1 MRQLKITQS
10 ITNRDTASLEKY
22 LQEISK
28 LDMITAEE
36 EVSLA
41 RRIQNG
47 DDEAL
52 EILTKAN
59 LRFVVSV
66 AKQYQFRGLSL
77 SDVINEGNIGLI
89 KAARR
94 FDESR
99 GFKFISYAVW
109 WIRQSIIQAILE
121 QGRIV
126 HLPMNKMTLSIRM
139 QKAISILEQDLER
152 SPSVEEIAGLLDVNI
167 NEVRLTIES
176 TSYHASLD
184 SPLVDGEE
192 GTMLDKI
199 ENTGIPTDNM
209 VAHHDSLSIEIERSL
224 QSLST
229 IEKEVICFFFGI
241 GTLHSYSL
249 NEIGGKYSLTAERVR
264 QIKNKALNKL
274 RAPKKADLLR
284 SFLGN

>member
-28 LDMITAEE
+28 LDMITPEE

-47 DDEAL
+47 DEEAL

-77 SDVINEGNIGLI
+77 SDVINEGNIGLM

-184 SPLVDGEE
+184 SPLVDGED

-199 ENTGIPTDNM
+199 ENTGISTDNL

-224 QSLST
+224 QSLSK

-241 GTLHSYSL
+241 GTSHPYSL

>member
-47 DDEAL
+47 DEAAL

-152 SPSVEEIAGLLDVNI
+152 SPSVEEIAGLLDVNV

-184 SPLVDGEE
+184 SPLVDGED

-199 ENTGIPTDNM
+199 ENTGISTDNL

-224 QSLST
+224 QSLSK

-241 GTLHSYSL
+241 GTSHAYSL

>member
-10 ITNRDTASLEKY
+10 ITNRDSASLDRY

-28 LDMITAEE
+28 LDMISAEE
-36 EVSLA
+36 EVTLA
-41 RRIQNG
+41 KRIQNG
-47 DDEAL
+47 DEVAL

-126 HLPMNKMTLSIRM
+126 HLPMNKMNLSIRI
-139 QKAISILEQDLER
+139 QKALSILEQELER
-152 SPSVEEIAGLLDVNI
+152 SPSIEEIAGFLDVNI
-167 NEVRLTIES
+167 DEVKLTIES
-176 TSYHASLD
+176 TAYHASLD
-184 SPLVDGEE
+184 NPLVEGEDI
-192 GTMLDKI
+192 TLLDTI
-199 ENTGIPTDNM
+199 QNSQISTDCT

-224 QSLST
+224 ESLSQ
-229 IEKEVICFFFGI
+229 IEKEIICYFFGI
-241 GTLHSYSL
+241 GTLQPHSL
-249 NEIGGKYSLTAERVR
+249 NEIGGKYSLTSERVR

-284 SFLGN
+284 GFLGN

>member
-47 DDEAL
+47 DEEAL

-77 SDVINEGNIGLI
+77 SDVINEGNIGLM

-184 SPLVDGEE
+184 SPLVDGED

-199 ENTGIPTDNM
+199 ENTGISTDNL

-224 QSLST
+224 QSLSK

-241 GTLHSYSL
+241 GTSHPYSL

>member
-10 ITNRDTASLEKY
+10 ITNRDSASLDKY

-47 DDEAL
+47 DETAL
-52 EILTKAN
+52 DILTKAN

-77 SDVINEGNIGLI
+77 SDIINEGNIGLI

-126 HLPMNKMTLSIRM
+126 HLPMNKMSLSIRI
-139 QKAISILEQDLER
+139 QKTISTLEQDLER
-152 SPSVEEIAGLLDVNI
+152 SPSIEEIAGLLDVNI

-176 TSYHASLD
+176 TSYHTSLD
-184 SPLVDGEE
+184 SPLVDGED

-199 ENTGIPTDNM
+199 ENTGISTDNL
-209 VAHHDSLSIEIERSL
+209 VEHHDSLSIEIERSL
-224 QSLST
+224 QSLSK

-241 GTLHSYSL
+241 GTPQPYSL